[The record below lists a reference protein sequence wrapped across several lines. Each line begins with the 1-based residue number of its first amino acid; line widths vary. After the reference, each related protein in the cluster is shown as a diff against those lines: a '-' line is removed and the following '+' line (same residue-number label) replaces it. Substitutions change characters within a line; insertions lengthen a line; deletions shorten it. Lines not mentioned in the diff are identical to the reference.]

1 MTSRR
6 EFLRLTGLAG
16 VGGSVLLASCGGDDE
31 VELGTPRVS
40 PVERDVRILNSA
52 LDLEYAVVSA
62 YQAGVGLLRGQ
73 ALESGRRFLGHEREH
88 VDRLRRSIRDLG
100 GTPNRPRRNE
110 EYLRQFPNLRTQRDA
125 LRFAVDLE
133 NAVVEAYVDAI
144 PRISSPDLRTVGA
157 SILANEAEHVSAL
170 LGVLN
175 PGDPAAQVPQA
186 FVTGVEAVS

>member
-6 EFLRLTGLAG
+6 EFLRLTGLTG
-16 VGGSVLLASCGGDDE
+16 VGASALLAACGGDEE
-31 VELGTPRVS
+31 VELGAPRVS

-52 LDLEYAVVSA
+52 LDLEYTAIAA
-62 YQAGVGLLRGQ
+62 YEGGVGLLRGE
-73 ALESGRRFLGHEREH
+73 ARELGGRFLGHEREH
-88 VDRLRRSIRDLG
+88 AERLGQAIRDLG

-110 EYLRQFPNLRTQRDA
+110 EYLRQFPNLRTQRDV

-144 PRISSPDLRTVGA
+144 PRISSPELRQTSAAIV
-157 SILANEAEHVSAL
+157 SNEAEHISVL

-175 PGDPAAQVPQA
+175 PGDPLAQVPQA
-186 FVTGVEAVS
+186 FVTGVAATS